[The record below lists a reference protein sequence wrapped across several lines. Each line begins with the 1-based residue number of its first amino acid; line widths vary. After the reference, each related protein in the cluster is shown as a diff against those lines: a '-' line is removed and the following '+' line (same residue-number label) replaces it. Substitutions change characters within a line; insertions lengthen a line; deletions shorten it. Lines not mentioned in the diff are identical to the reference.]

1 MTNNISEYL
10 KQLIKS
16 KGRITFAG
24 YMDIALYHPEFGYY
38 CTDIP
43 KIGKDGDYY
52 TGPDVHPFMGRVLG
66 AHLIEMWKTLGKES
80 FYIIEM
86 GAGKGL
92 MAMDILKYIKENS
105 LAFYKCL
112 SYIIIERS
120 NTFRN
125 SQNKLLSAFNE
136 KIQWSD
142 SINCFN
148 NNSEKLIGTII
159 SNELVDALPFHRV
172 YQEGDELKELFVTME
187 QGEFIEEVGELSTDK
202 LSNYLKRL
210 KISLTDGMKT
220 EINLHAMDWMQSV
233 ASVLHKGFVTTID
246 YGFPARVY
254 YEPAR
259 MNGTSLC
266 YHNHSVN
273 EKPFERIGEQD
284 ITAHVDFTSLAF
296 EGRESGLN
304 LLSYTD
310 LPPFLISYGKDILE
324 KEMERIQGLSRISA
338 FKASSAIKNLI
349 HPEGMGGKFKVLIQ
363 SKNVDVNDDNI
374 LKGNRYSRNHIL
386 GL

>member
-16 KGRITFAG
+16 DGRITFAR

-52 TGPDVHPFMGRVLG
+52 TSPDVHPFMGQVLG
-66 AHLIEMWKTLGKES
+66 TQLIEMWKILGEET
-80 FYIIEM
+80 FYIVEM

-92 MAMDILKYIKENS
+92 MALDILKYIKENS
-105 LAFYKCL
+105 QRFYKCL
-112 SYIIIERS
+112 TYIIIEKS
-120 NTFRN
+120 NTFRAN
-125 SQNKLLSAFNE
+125 QSKLLNPFKE
-136 KIQWSD
+136 KIQWLD
-142 SINCFN
+142 SISCL
-148 NNSEKLIGTII
+148 NNSKKFIGTFI

-172 YQEGDELKELFVTME
+172 YQDGNALKELFVTID
-187 QGEFIEEVGELSTDK
+187 QDTFVEEVGELSTGK

-220 EINLHAMDWMQSV
+220 EINLEAVNWMKSV
-233 ASVLHKGFVTTID
+233 ASALHKGFVITID
-246 YGFPARVY
+246 YGFPAHIY
-254 YEPAR
+254 YEPSR
-259 MNGTSLC
+259 INGTFLC

-273 EKPFERIGEQD
+273 EKPFERIGKQD
-284 ITAHVDFTSLAF
+284 ITAHVDYTSLAF
-296 EGRESGLN
+296 EGRESGLD

-310 LPPFLISYGKDILE
+310 LSSFLVSYGKEILE
-324 KEMERIQGLSRISA
+324 KEMERIQGLNQISA
-338 FKASSAIKNLI
+338 FKATSAIKNLI

-363 SKNVDVNDDNI
+363 CKNVDVNDGNI
-374 LKGNRYSRNHIL
+374 LKDKHLNRNHIL